1 MPTEVMAMPHVVLE
15 GSINL
20 EELFNNNRF
29 FLREGDK
36 IVRLDEIL
44 VNSMRSRLLVKAT
57 AVEAGVSRSYYIS
70 MLLKGSSITVRL
82 DELTDPEKTDSVKI
96 SLAVVASMLMKKY
109 GMKVVRTNIGEYLER
124 ADTLIK

>member
-1 MPTEVMAMPHVVLE
+1 MPTEVIAMPHVVLE
-15 GSINL
+15 GNINL
-20 EELFNNNRF
+20 EEFFNNNRF

-57 AVEAGVSRSYYIS
+57 AVEAGVSRSYYINV
-70 MLLKGSSITVRL
+70 LLKDSSITVRL
-82 DELTDPEKTDSVKI
+82 DELTDPEKTDSVKT

>member
-1 MPTEVMAMPHVVLE
+1 MPHVVLE

-20 EELFNNNRF
+20 EELFNNFNRF

-96 SLAVVASMLMKKY
+96 SLAVVASMLMKH